1 MTQVMN
7 ASMVISV
14 REKENKQVIYDIK
27 VRERLYTLV
36 KTWIDGKLD
45 SEIVLNEAGWNITT
59 PSTLIHLNEII
70 EESK

>member
-7 ASMVISV
+7 ASMVLSV

-59 PSTLIHLNEII
+59 PSTLIYLNEII

>member
-1 MTQVMN
+1 MN
-7 ASMVISV
+7 ANMVLSV

-59 PSTLIHLNEII
+59 PSTLICLNEII

>member
-7 ASMVISV
+7 ANMVLSV

-59 PSTLIHLNEII
+59 PSTLIYLNEII

>member
-7 ASMVISV
+7 AGMVLSV

-36 KTWIDGKLD
+36 KTWIDEKLD

-59 PSTLIHLNEII
+59 PSTLMYLKQVI

>member
-1 MTQVMN
+1 
-7 ASMVISV
+7 MVLSV
-14 REKENKQVIYDIK
+14 RERENKQVIYDIK

-45 SEIVLNEAGWNITT
+45 SEIVLNKAGWNITT